1 VALHETPDDVSPE
14 TQPPTLRAW
23 FAQHGVTLAAIAV
36 VIAIMARFG
45 VDFILVGKV
54 MVGLGLVIF
63 IHELGHFL
71 AAKYCD
77 VHVETFS
84 IGFGPPLP
92 GCSYTWGE
100 TTYMIALIPLGGY
113 VKMVGEG
120 GDTEENE
127 DDPRSF
133 KNKTVYQRML
143 IISAGVI
150 MNIILAA
157 VCFVGVYY
165 GSGGVERPAGV
176 IGTVESGSP
185 AWQKGL
191 HSGILLTKIGDTERP
206 YFDDVMPEVMHWPS
220 GQPLPVTFEEFD
232 PKPASV
238 TVDLLPKKNESTGRP
253 MVGIAP
259 TYKAAI
265 GPKSRRGL
273 PPVVP
278 GSAAAQAA
286 PEFRHGD
293 RIVGTTDPDHPDRT
307 SPLPADP
314 RDPEGKQPDYFE
326 LIRRQQRLAG
336 KDMTMLVRRL
346 DEPDTAEPV
355 AIKVP
360 PAYFANFG
368 LRMTMGPVVAVR
380 DNSPAALAK
389 VQVKNG
395 QEAGDKV
402 TAIELPG
409 PSGRTVRYTAD
420 LGVKKDPNVD
430 EYLLDPVRLPHDL
443 ERWAESAPPGPKSV
457 TLTVARQ
464 VGHAENK
471 EVKLTLD
478 WDDRWRY
485 ARSAPISPASP
496 LAIDALGL
504 AYSVFT
510 FVQDVTPDSPAAK
523 AGLKKGDLITAI
535 QLYETDADG
544 NVEPGKWQDLGG
556 DNWPY
561 AHYLAQRIDSRKIGL
576 RVQRDQ
582 QTSFEV
588 VLTGEPDRGWPVAD
602 RGLVFASDTRIE
614 KADSISSALMI
625 GLRREKK
632 LIRDIYQNLLA
643 MAKGQISFPKNASGP
658 LTIAVVSYDIAGESM
673 DRLILFLGMISVNLA
688 VINFLPIP
696 VLDGGHMVFL
706 IYERLRGRPMPEQ
719 LRFAATFLGL
729 VLIGSLM
736 LFVIYLD
743 VKRWLF

>member
-1 VALHETPDDVSPE
+1 
-14 TQPPTLRAW
+14 LRAW
-23 FAQHGVTLAAIAV
+23 FAQHGITLAAIAV

-54 MVGLGLVIF
+54 AVGLGLVIF

-71 AAKYCD
+71 AAKWCD

-92 GCSYTWGE
+92 GCHFTKGE

-150 MNIILAA
+150 MNVILAA

-165 GSGGVERPAGV
+165 GSGGVERPAAV

-191 HSGILLTKIGDTERP
+191 HSGILLTKIGDTAHP

-220 GQPLPVTFEEFD
+220 GQPLPVTFDEFA
-232 PKPASV
+232 PRPQSV
-238 TVDLLPKKNESTGRP
+238 DVDLLPKKNESTGRP

-265 GPKSRRGL
+265 APKTRRGL

-278 GSAAAQAA
+278 GSAAARAT

-293 RIVGTTDPDHPDRT
+293 RIVGTTDPDHQDRT
-307 SPLPADP
+307 AMLPADP

-326 LIRRQQRLAG
+326 LLRRQQRLAG
-336 KDMTMLVRRL
+336 KEMTFLVRRA
-346 DEPDTAEPV
+346 DEPESEEPV

-360 PAYFANFG
+360 PALHNSIG
-368 LRMTMGPVVAVR
+368 LRMAMGPVVAVR
-380 DNSPAALAK
+380 DHSPAARAK

-395 QEAGDKV
+395 QEAGDKL
-402 TAIELPG
+402 TAVDLPG
-409 PSGRTVRYTAD
+409 PAGRTIRYAAD
-420 LGVKKDPNVD
+420 LAVKKDPNV
-430 EYLLDPVRLPHDL
+430 EEHLLDPIRLPYDL
-443 ERWAESAPPGPKSV
+443 DRWAESAPAGPKSV

-464 VGHAENK
+464 VGHVENK
-471 EVKLTLD
+471 EVKLSVE

-485 ARSAPISPASP
+485 ARSAPIGPASP
-496 LAIDALGL
+496 LALDALGL
-504 AYSVFT
+504 AYAVYT
-510 FVQDVTPDSPAAK
+510 VVEDVTPDSPAAK
-523 AGLKKGDLITAI
+523 EGLKKGDVIKAI
-535 QLYETDADG
+535 QLYETDPDG
-544 NVEPGKWQDLGG
+544 KVEPAKWQDLGL

-561 AHYLAQRIDSRKIGL
+561 AQYLAQRIDSRRIGL
-576 RVQRDQ
+576 KIQREPQ
-582 QTSFEV
+582 QTIEV
-588 VLTGEPDRGWPVAD
+588 VLDAEPDQAWPLAD
-602 RGLVFASDTRIE
+602 RGLVFANDTRIE
-614 KADSISSALMI
+614 KADSISSALLI